1 MAELKDL
8 SSVVLSATEDRGPAA
23 VVLMLTEQH
32 HDNTME
38 QHQTTHASC

>member
-1 MAELKDL
+1 MGDGRAEG
-8 SSVVLSATEDRGPAA
+8 SSATEDRGPAA
-23 VVLMLTEQH
+23 IVLMLTEQH